1 MNFEWQIP
9 HLTQEKLNR
18 TLAKYFL
25 KTHGTSLAIQ
35 QLRIR
40 ASTTEDTGS
49 IPGHEMKI
57 PYAAQGGGKRVGGQ
71 GSESSVLN
79 ITNFK
84 IHHNESLS
92 LQLTLEPYIYTH
104 THNYRNKW
112 NLSYLKESFLVAQ
125 TVRHLPTM
133 RETWVWSLGWEDPL
147 EKEMAT
153 HSSTLAWKIP
163 WTEELGRLQSM
174 GSQRVGHDWA
184 TSPSYLNDW
193 DLDKR
198 DGPRKY
204 Q

>member
-71 GSESSVLN
+71 GSESSVLI

-92 LQLTLEPYIYTH
+92 LQLTLSLTFIHIH
-104 THNYRNKW
+104 TTIEINGTLAILKS
-112 NLSYLKESFLVAQ
+112 LSLWLRP
-125 TVRHLPTM
+125 RHLPTM

-174 GSQRVGHDWA
+174 GSQRVRHDWA

>member
-125 TVRHLPTM
+125 TKASAYN
-133 RETWVWSLGWEDPL
+133 EGDLGLIPGLGRSPGEGNGNPLQYSCLEDP
-147 EKEMAT
+147 MDGG
-153 HSSTLAWKIP
+153 AW
-163 WTEELGRLQSM
+163 
-174 GSQRVGHDWA
+174 
-184 TSPSYLNDW
+184 
-193 DLDKR
+193 
-198 DGPRKY
+198 
-204 Q
+204 